1 MAGVDTSR
9 FQEVKELP
17 RLEYGDATYWTLRYK
32 EKSTEP
38 FDWYLKW
45 EQLKETLTPWLSAES
60 EVLMLGC
67 GTSLIPEQMVSEGLA
82 SSIVCVDQCAELI
95 EALSE
100 KYKDKEEAF
109 HFEALDAAQL
119 PVTDWADRFDVVM
132 DKAMLDAIL
141 SGRQGRP
148 KAEEVLKAALA
159 VLKQSGR
166 YVCIS
171 HARPGQRLPLLHS
184 VADGD
189 QWEVSTIPRPLDAA
203 PEPKKGAKAPK
214 GGPDP
219 SAMQVSAV
227 ASAED
232 HVYYVYCCQKPSLP
246 DPVEGVEGEAGS
258 AEGSGSAAG
267 SATGEEA
274 PAE

>member
-1 MAGVDTSR
+1 MAGVDASR
-9 FQEVKELP
+9 FQEVKEPP

-60 EVLMLGC
+60 QVLMLGC
-67 GTSLIPEQMVSEGLA
+67 GTSLIPEQLVSEGLA

-95 EALSE
+95 EALRE
-100 KYKDKEEAF
+100 KYNEKEAF
-109 HFEALDAAQL
+109 HFEALDAAQI
-119 PVTDWADRFDVVM
+119 PVTDWAERFDVVM

-159 VLKQSGR
+159 VLKPSGR

-184 VADGD
+184 VADRE
-189 QWEVSTIPRPLDAA
+189 QWEVSSVPRPLDAA

-232 HVYYVYCCQKPSLP
+232 HVYHVYCCQKPSLP
-246 DPVEGVEGEAGS
+246 DPGEAEAGS
-258 AEGSGSAAG
+258 AEGPEGSAVSAG
-267 SATGEEA
+267 SATGEP

>member
-1 MAGVDTSR
+1 MAGVDASR
-9 FQEVKELP
+9 FQEVKEPP

-32 EKSTEP
+32 EKSTEL

-60 EVLMLGC
+60 QVLMLGC
-67 GTSLIPEQMVSEGLA
+67 GTSLIPEQLVSEGLA

-95 EALSE
+95 EGLRE
-100 KYKDKEEAF
+100 KYNEKEAF
-109 HFEALDAAQL
+109 HFEALDAAQI
-119 PVTDWADRFDVVM
+119 PVTDWAERFDVVM
-132 DKAMLDAIL
+132 DKAVLDAIL

-159 VLKQSGR
+159 VLKPSGR

-184 VADGD
+184 VADRE
-189 QWEVSTIPRPLDAA
+189 QWEVSSVPRPLDAA

-232 HVYYVYCCQKPSLP
+232 HVYHVYCWQKPSLP
-246 DPVEGVEGEAGS
+246 DPEAEAGS
-258 AEGSGSAAG
+258 AEGPEGSAVGSAAG
-267 SATGEEA
+267 SATGEP